1 MALTAVVERSGEKPL
16 WIWEMRRKSYPP
28 QEALRNPEGFFPR
41 PRRDKTPRTARDVA
55 LDQKDPARGAG
66 RRACNCRAFGK
77 RNVRNGRSGS
87 PRFCRSSRLPDT
99 RGI

>member
-1 MALTAVVERSGEKPL
+1 MALRTVVEGSRETAL
-16 WIWEMRRKSYPP
+16 ANLEMRRKNYPP
-28 QEALRNPEGFFPR
+28 AEALRNPDRCIPR
-41 PRRDKTPRTARDVA
+41 TRRDRTPRTARDVA
-55 LDQKDPARGAG
+55 LDQKAPARGAG
-66 RRACNCRAFGK
+66 RRACNCLAFDK